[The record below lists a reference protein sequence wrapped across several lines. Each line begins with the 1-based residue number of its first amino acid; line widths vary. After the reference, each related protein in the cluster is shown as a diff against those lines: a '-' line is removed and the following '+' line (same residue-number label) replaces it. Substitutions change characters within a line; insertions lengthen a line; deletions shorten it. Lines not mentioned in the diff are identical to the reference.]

1 MSTTAGPGENAAD
14 PRLEALFAAG
24 ERASVK
30 PLWPIF
36 ADVNPRF
43 PKPKAVPH
51 LWPMRT
57 MRPLLHDAAELVP
70 MERAE
75 RRVWVLSNP
84 ALRPPYTTD
93 TLYGGLQIIKPGE
106 VARCHRHT
114 AAALRFIVEGADAYT
129 AVAGEKIVMRT
140 GDLVVTPSWD
150 LHDHGNESNAPMIWL
165 DGLDLPVFEALPTM
179 FTEFY
184 HLPRHDAA
192 LPAERSDLHFPWAE
206 MRARLDA
213 APGLHALL
221 RYRRRG
227 GGEIG
232 AIMGAAAERIA
243 AGASTPP
250 VRETVSAVVHVVAG
264 TGSSRVGD
272 TEFRWE
278 PGDTFAVPSW
288 HALEHRADA
297 GASAYLFRYDDR
309 PMIEALGLYRAAGVG
324 HVGTDVRKDSPVRAE
339 RGRS

>member
-1 MSTTAGPGENAAD
+1 MSTTLGPGESAAD
-14 PRLEALFAAG
+14 ARLAALFAAG
-24 ERASVK
+24 ERESVK

-36 ADVNPRF
+36 QDVNPRF
-43 PKPKAVPH
+43 PKPRAVPY

-57 MRPLLHDAAELVP
+57 MRPLLHDAAELVGL
-70 MERAE
+70 ERAE

-114 AAALRFIVEGADAYT
+114 AAALRFIVEGDDAYT
-129 AVAGEKIVMRT
+129 AIAGKKIVMRT

-150 LHDHGNESNAPMIWL
+150 LHDHGNESDTPMIWL
-165 DGLDLPVFEALPTM
+165 DGLDLPVFEALPAM

-192 LPAERSDLHFPWAE
+192 IPAARSDLHFPWAE

-213 APGLHALL
+213 GGGTHALA
-221 RYRRRG
+221 RYRRG
-227 GGEIG
+227 NGAEIG

-243 AGASTPP
+243 AGASSSA
-250 VRETVSAVVHVVAG
+250 VRETVSAVYHVVAG
-264 TGSSRVGD
+264 TGVSRVG
-272 TEFRWE
+272 EVELRWE
-278 PGDTFAVPSW
+278 PGDTFAVPAW

-297 GASAYLFRYDDR
+297 AAPAYLFRYDDR
-309 PMIEALGLYRAAGVG
+309 PMIEALGLYRS
-324 HVGTDVRKDSPVRAE
+324 TS
-339 RGRS
+339 

>member
-1 MSTTAGPGENAAD
+1 MSTTIGTGEQAAD
-14 PRLEALFAAG
+14 PRLEELFAAG

-51 LWPMRT
+51 LWSMRE
-57 MRPLLHDAAELVP
+57 MRPLLHEAAALVGL
-70 MERAE
+70 ERAE

-114 AAALRFIVEGADAYT
+114 AAALRFIVEGHDAYT

-150 LHDHGNESNAPMIWL
+150 LHDHGNESDAPMIWL

-184 HLPRHDAA
+184 HQPRHAA
-192 LPAERSDLHFPWAE
+192 EPPATRSDLHFPWAE
-206 MRARLDA
+206 MQARLDA
-213 APGLHALL
+213 AGGDHALL
-221 RYRRRG
+221 RYHRRG
-227 GGEIG
+227 GNEIG
-232 AIMGAAAERIA
+232 HIMGAAAERIA
-243 AGASTPP
+243 AGATSPR
-250 VRETVSAVVHVVAG
+250 VQETVSAVYHVVAG
-264 TGSSRVGD
+264 SGVSQVGD
-272 TEFRWE
+272 IELRWE
-278 PGDTFAVPSW
+278 TGDTFAVPSW
-288 HALEHRADA
+288 HALQHRADA
-297 GASAYLFRYDDR
+297 STSAYLFRYDDR
-309 PMIEALGLYRAAGVG
+309 PMIEALGLYRSAA
-324 HVGTDVRKDSPVRAE
+324 T
-339 RGRS
+339 